1 MESAMLNRIL
11 KKFWEGQASELEER
25 QLREA
30 SRSDQQDEEM
40 DALMSYFAHSE
51 ARSKVTFP
59 DVDLETVLRAEIKKK
74 SKPVGKLSFYWRSVA
89 ASLLIAVS
97 ITGGLYWQRSQSA
110 QVIEADTYTDAEM
123 AFAEV
128 KKAMML
134 LSNNL
139 NEGMEHTS
147 VLGEFHSATQTL
159 DKKNK

>member
-1 MESAMLNRIL
+1 M
-11 KKFWEGQASELEER
+11 
-25 QLREA
+25 
-30 SRSDQQDEEM
+30 
-40 DALMSYFAHSE
+40 
-51 ARSKVTFP
+51 TFP
-59 DVDLETVLRAEIKKK
+59 DVDLETILRAEMKKK
-74 SKPVGKLSFYWRSVA
+74 SRPARKISFYWRSVA

-97 ITGGLYWQRSQSA
+97 ITGGLYWQRSQTA